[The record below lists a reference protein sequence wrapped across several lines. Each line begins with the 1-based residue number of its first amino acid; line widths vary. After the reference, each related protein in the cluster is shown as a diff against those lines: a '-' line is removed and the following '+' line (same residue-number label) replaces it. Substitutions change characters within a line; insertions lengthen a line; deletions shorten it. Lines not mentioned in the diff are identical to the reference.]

1 MAAGY
6 LIVFVATVY
15 ALAAL
20 LCRARTWRGPPLSRK
35 PPVTVLKPLCGIEP
49 RLYENIATL
58 CAQDWPQLQ
67 LVFGVRDPGDP
78 AAGIVRELMRRHPGQ
93 DIELVVDARIHGTN
107 FKVSNLMNMASRVR
121 HPWIVVADSDIAV
134 PRDWLDRLCAPLAD
148 PHTGIVTCLYRARP
162 LGGFWPRIGAL
173 FIDSWFIPSVRVAS
187 ALGGSDFGFGA
198 SIALRAGTLAAA
210 GGFGALR
217 NRLAD
222 DYWLGRLTRERG
234 LATVLADVVVTTD
247 VTESDFARLWQ
258 HERRWMKTIRCVNPA
273 GFALSFI
280 TFTFPMLALGL
291 WLAPGLPNIAVALIG
306 AAARCALHRRR
317 PDPSLPAPGH
327 MLYAPLRDCL
337 LLLAWCSAFAGA
349 TTRWRE
355 HTVPVDDAP
364 PRGSP

>member
-6 LIVFVATVY
+6 LIVFIATVY

-20 LCRARTWRGPPLSRK
+20 LCRARTWRGPTLSRK
-35 PPVTVLKPLCGIEP
+35 PPVTVLKPLCGMEP
-49 RLYENIATL
+49 RLYENLVTL
-58 CAQDWPQLQ
+58 CAQDWPQVQ
-67 LVFGVRDPGDP
+67 IIFGVRDRGDP
-78 AAGIVRELMRRHPGQ
+78 AAGIVRELMRRHPEQ

-107 FKVSNLMNMASRVR
+107 FKVSNLMNMATRAR

-134 PRDWLDRLCAPLAD
+134 PPDWLGKLCAPLAD
-148 PHTGIVTCLYRARP
+148 PRTGIVTCLYRARP
-162 LGGFWPRIGAL
+162 LGGFWARMGAL

-198 SIALRAGTLAAA
+198 SIALRADTLQAI

-222 DYWLGRLTRERG
+222 DFWLGRLARERG

-247 VTESDFARLWQ
+247 VTESSFAQLWQ
-258 HERRWMKTIRCVNPA
+258 HERRWMKTIRCVNPS
-273 GFALSFI
+273 GFAFSFV

-291 WLAPGLPNIAVALIG
+291 CMAPSTPNLALALLG
-306 AAARCALHRRR
+306 ATARCAVQLRV
-317 PDPSLPAPGH
+317 PARAGQL
-327 MLYAPLRDCL
+327 LYAPLRDCL
-337 LLLAWCSAFAGA
+337 LLLAWASAFAGT